1 MAEPGPSDTSS
12 AELALRLAA
21 ASAAAGPWGE
31 VSPGDRAECLR
42 TVADRLDA
50 AGDELIPL
58 ALEETHLVP
67 GRLSG
72 ELTRTTFQLR
82 LFAQL
87 LEEGS
92 QLEATIDHSDP
103 AWPPGPRPDLRRLLV
118 PLGPVVVFAASNF
131 PFAFSVAGGDTASA
145 WAAGC
150 PVVLKAHPGHPRLSA
165 RTGEVV
171 LDALD
176 ASGAPEGTFA
186 VIYGEEAG
194 RAAVTAE
201 EIRAGAF
208 TGSLAG
214 GRALFDLAASRS
226 TPIPFYAEMGS
237 LNPVFVT
244 AGAMRARGDE
254 ILAGYAQ
261 SFTLSAGQFCTKPGL
276 LFLPAATMD
285 DGRLSDALDPHRTG
299 APLLNEHI
307 HRGYVA
313 QLQRLRDHPGVRT
326 VVGDAESTGTEP
338 TPTLLA
344 TTVPELLD
352 GRDQLL
358 VECFGPTS
366 LVVGYADDEE
376 LLAGAKAFGG
386 QLTAAVHGEETDA
399 VVPDLVAILAA
410 RAGRVIWNGWPT
422 GVSVTW
428 AMQHGGPY
436 PATTAPLHTSVG
448 TAAIHRF
455 LRPVSF
461 QSVPDRFLPAALRDA
476 NPLGVPRR
484 VDGQAGDR

>member
-1 MAEPGPSDTSS
+1 MDEPGPSDTSPADLS
-12 AELALRLAA
+12 VRLAE
-21 ASAAAGPWGE
+21 ASAAAGPWSEVFPGE
-31 VSPGDRAECLR
+31 RAQCLR
-42 TVADRLDA
+42 TVADRLEA
-50 AGDELIPL
+50 AADELVPL
-58 ALEETHLVP
+58 AMEETHLAV

-87 LEEGS
+87 LEEGA
-92 QLEATIDHSDP
+92 QLDATIDHPDP

-118 PLGPVVVFAASNF
+118 PLGPVVIFAASNF

-165 RTGEVV
+165 RTGEIV
-171 LDALD
+171 LEALS
-176 ASGAPEGTFA
+176 AWGAPEGTFT

-214 GRALFDLAASRS
+214 GRALFDLASSRS
-226 TPIPFYAEMGS
+226 NPIPFYAEMGS

-244 AGAMRARGDE
+244 AGAMQARGDE
-254 ILAGYAQ
+254 ILAGYVE

-285 DGRLSDALDPHRTG
+285 DGRLSEALDAHRDG
-299 APLLNEHI
+299 APLLNEHV
-307 HRGYVA
+307 HRGYMA

-326 VVGDAESTGTEP
+326 VVGDPESAGAEP

-344 TTVPELLD
+344 TTVPQLLD
-352 GRDQLL
+352 GRHQLL

-366 LVVGYADDEE
+366 LVVSYADDQE
-376 LLAGAKAFGG
+376 LLAAAETFGG
-386 QLTAAVHGEETDA
+386 QLTATVQGEETDA
-399 VVPDLVAILAA
+399 VVPALVASLAA

-428 AMQHGGPY
+428 AMEHGGPY

-461 QSVPDRFLPAALRDA
+461 QSLPDRFLPAALRDA

-484 VDGQAGDR
+484 VDGRVEDR

>member
-1 MAEPGPSDTSS
+1 MAEREPSDTTP
-12 AELALRLAA
+12 AELSLQLAA
-21 ASAAAGPWGE
+21 ASAAAGPSAD
-31 VSPGDRAECLR
+31 VPPGDRAECLR

-50 AGDELIPL
+50 AADELVPL
-58 ALEETHLVP
+58 AMEETHLAQ

-72 ELTRTTFQLR
+72 ELTRTTFQLQ

-92 QLEATIDHSDP
+92 QLGVTIDHPDP

-150 PVVLKAHPGHPRLSA
+150 PVVLKAHPGHSRLSA
-165 RTGEVV
+165 RTGTIV
-171 LDALD
+171 LDALG
-176 ASGAPEGTFA
+176 ACSAPEGAFT

-244 AGAMRARGDE
+244 AGAMQARGDE
-254 ILAGYAQ
+254 ILAGYVE

-276 LFLPAATMD
+276 LFLPADTMD
-285 DGRLSDALDPHRTG
+285 DGRLSDALDHHRAG

-313 QLQRLRDHPGVRT
+313 QLQRLRHHPGVRT
-326 VVGDAESTGTEP
+326 VVGDDESLGAEP

-344 TTVPELLD
+344 TSVPQLLA

-366 LVVGYADDEE
+366 VVVGYADDGE
-376 LLAGAKAFGG
+376 LLGGAEAFGG
-386 QLTAAVHGEETDA
+386 QLTAAVHGEETEA
-399 VVPDLVAILAA
+399 VIPALVAILAA
-410 RAGRVIWNGWPT
+410 RAGRVLWNGWPT

-428 AMQHGGPY
+428 AMEHGGPY
-436 PATTAPLHTSVG
+436 PATTVPLHTSVG

-484 VDGQAGDR
+484 VDGLVGDR